1 MSGVWS
7 RAHFKGRYRDT
18 ILQWSLPD
26 GFSPFYDGPGP
37 LGANFVLAN
46 PSQMYGVPKWWRG
59 GVNFGDL
66 LFVFLIANFLPA
78 GLGTLEKGDCLPYSP
93 HFRVCNSKYKILGH
107 YRQDMLSRG
116 AKENFRGHFIHKNA

>member
-1 MSGVWS
+1 M
-7 RAHFKGRYRDT
+7 
-18 ILQWSLPD
+18 
-26 GFSPFYDGPGP
+26 
-37 LGANFVLAN
+37 
-46 PSQMYGVPKWWRG
+46 
-59 GVNFGDL
+59 NFGDL

-78 GLGTLEKGDCLPYSP
+78 GLGTSRRRGIVSLIPP

>member
-46 PSQMYGVPKWWRG
+46 PSQIYGVRKWGRG
-59 GVNFGDL
+59 CEFWGFAFCISYCQFSTSRFRNFGEG
-66 LFVFLIANFLPA
+66 
-78 GLGTLEKGDCLPYSP
+78 GLSPYSP